1 MTGDDVETRVI
12 RATGDYALGLWENL
26 FIVLFRVHTTVEG
39 ADDIRETG
47 MRLGEEHPNG
57 IGMLTIIEQHAPAPD
72 GQARAKLADLM
83 RNADYIKASG
93 VAFEGS
99 GFRAAMVRS
108 IIAGLSMIARQ
119 PYPHRVF
126 SNLPDT
132 LDWLI
137 PELNQRSDSNLSRG
151 TAERAIGGFRADV
164 NARVPKAERKPAS

>member
-1 MTGDDVETRVI
+1 MTEDDLETRII
-12 RATGDYALGLWENL
+12 RATGDYALGLWANL
-26 FIVLFRVHTTVEG
+26 LIVLFRVRTTVEG
-39 ADDIRETG
+39 ADDIRETCAQV
-47 MRLGEEHPNG
+47 EKEFANG

-72 GQARAKLADLM
+72 GEARAGLADLM
-83 RNADYIKASG
+83 RNAGYIKASG

-126 SNLPDT
+126 SNLTDT

-137 PELNQRSDSNLSRG
+137 PELNDRSSQNLSRG
-151 TAERAIGGFRADV
+151 TAERAIERFRSDV
-164 NARVPKAERKPAS
+164 NARCEKTKL